1 MAEKRVLF
9 TEEMKKDY
17 TILIPQMA
25 PFHFD
30 LLASTLNSYGYKAEV
45 LKNENANI
53 AQEGNRYVHS
63 DTCVPAIYVIGQFM
77 DAIKSGKYD
86 VHKIALIIT
95 QTGGGCRASNYIHLL
110 RTALKKGGY
119 DFIPVISLNAAGLEK
134 NPGFKINGYLIKKLV
149 QCIVLGDLMMQLYN
163 ETIPYEIEEGK
174 VDQLSQHWLAYF
186 AQEFNDHKIISNRR
200 MLRDAD
206 KMINEFSKI
215 EISEERK
222 PKIGIVG
229 EIYVKYSPLGNNNLE
244 RFLINE
250 GCEVVTLGMIDFI
263 LYTFESVS
271 YDIKQFGGSKMKG
284 LLFKTIANYV
294 EKPRK
299 AINKLLAG
307 TRYRQSVAFK
317 DLKQLA
323 TPFIGHGTHV
333 GEGWL
338 LTAEIIELIN
348 SDVKNIITTQ
358 PFGCLPNHIVARGM
372 FKSIKEAFP
381 EANLASIDYDT
392 SSSRINQ
399 ENRIKLLV
407 LNAKEKLQATY
418 TEEELE
424 NVETKKAFS

>member
-1 MAEKRVLF
+1 MEDNRILF
-9 TEEMKKDY
+9 TEAMKKDY

-30 LLASTLNSYGYKAEV
+30 LLASTLNSFGYRAEV
-45 LKNENANI
+45 LKNENSNI
-53 AQEGNRYVHS
+53 ANEGNRYVHN
-63 DTCVPAIYVIGQFM
+63 DTCVPAIYVIGQFI

-110 RTALKKGGY
+110 RSALTKAGY

-134 NPGFKINGYLIKKLV
+134 NPGFKVNGYLIKKLV

-163 ETIPYEIEEGK
+163 ETIPYEKEKGQVK
-174 VDQLSQHWLAYF
+174 KLSQYWLNYL
-186 AQEFNDHKIISNRR
+186 AQEFNDHKIISNTR
-200 MLRDAD
+200 MLNDAK
-206 KMINEFSKI
+206 KMIDEFNRI
-215 EISEERK
+215 EVIDIKK

-244 RFLINE
+244 NFLIEE

-271 YDIKQFGGSKMKG
+271 YDIKQFGGSKTKG
-284 LLFKTIANYV
+284 MVFNAIAQYV

-299 AINKLLAG
+299 SINKLLAG
-307 TRYRQSVAFK
+307 TRYRQSIAFK
-317 DLKQLA
+317 DLKELA
-323 TPFIGHGTHV
+323 TPFIGYGTHV

-348 SDVKNIITTQ
+348 NDVKNIITTQ

-381 EANLASIDYDT
+381 EANLASVDYDT

-407 LNAKEKLQATY
+407 LNAKEKLQ
-418 TEEELE
+418 
-424 NVETKKAFS
+424 KALL

>member
-1 MAEKRVLF
+1 MTEKRILF
-9 TEEMKKDY
+9 TEKMKEDY

-30 LLASTLNSYGYKAEV
+30 LLASTLNSFGYKAEV

-53 AQEGNRYVHS
+53 AYEGNRYVHS

-119 DFIPVISLNAAGLEK
+119 DFIPVISLNAVGLEK
-134 NPGFKINGYLIKKLV
+134 NPGFKVNGYLIKKLV
-149 QCIVLGDLMMQLYN
+149 QCIILGDLMMQLYN
-163 ETIPYEIEEGK
+163 ETIPYETKTGSVK
-174 VDQLSQHWLAYF
+174 QLSEQWLAYF
-186 AQEFNDHKIISNRR
+186 AQEFKDHKIISSRR
-200 MLRDAD
+200 MLHDAEM
-206 KMINEFSKI
+206 MIAEFDNI
-215 EISEERK
+215 EIKEEIK

-244 RFLINE
+244 HFLINE

-263 LYTFESVS
+263 LYTFESVN
-271 YDIKQFGGSKMKG
+271 YDIKQFGGSKVKG
-284 LLFKTIANYV
+284 LVFKTLAQYV

-307 TRYRQSVAFK
+307 TRYRQSLAFE
-317 DLKQLA
+317 DLKALA
-323 TPFIGHGTHV
+323 IPFIGHGTHV

-372 FKSIKEAFP
+372 FRPIKEAYP
-381 EANLASIDYDT
+381 QVNLTSIDYDT

-407 LNAKEKLQATY
+407 LNAKEKLQESGV
-418 TEEELE
+418 EEKQAKIS
-424 NVETKKAFS
+424 TKKAFS